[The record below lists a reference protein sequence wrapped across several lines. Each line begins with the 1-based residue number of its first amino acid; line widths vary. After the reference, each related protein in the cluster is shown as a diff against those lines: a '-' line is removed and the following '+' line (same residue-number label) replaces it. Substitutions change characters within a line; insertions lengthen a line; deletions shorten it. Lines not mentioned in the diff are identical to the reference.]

1 MTLVAILLA
10 LLSILLYLYHVNRGM
25 SQVPEEARRTSPH
38 RWTLDEVKSAYSRN
52 VNSPIDVVRHLPPK
66 QNRRYV
72 VVGAAG
78 DYLSFFCP
86 FTSS

>member
-1 MTLVAILLA
+1 MILVAILLA

-25 SQVPEEARRTSPH
+25 SQVPEEASRISPH
-38 RWTLDEVKSAYSRN
+38 RWTLDEIKSAYSRN
-52 VNSPIDVVRHLPPK
+52 VNSPIDIVQHLPPK

-78 DYLSFFCP
+78 NYFPFFC
-86 FTSS
+86 FFHV